1 MSNALYIQSGGPTA
15 VINSTAY
22 GVISACQKHSDQ
34 IGRLYAAEHGLT
46 GVISGLLYDLSLE
59 RTEQLKL
66 LEQTPSMVFG
76 SCRHMVS
83 DEDCEKI
90 LDTLRRFSIRY
101 IFMNGGNGS
110 VRGCLQ
116 LYDFLARSGYD
127 CRIIEIPKTVDND
140 ISRIDHAPGFPS
152 AARHLI
158 ISISELVQDMQ
169 VYDTDLIMV
178 AEVMGRNSGYLA
190 ASTLAA
196 GATGFGPDLIYV
208 PETVFEQERFIR
220 DISEVTAR
228 KGKCFAVVSEGVKD
242 HSGHYL
248 FEGFTINQS
257 KNPILNMGGIT
268 PYLSQLLRRN
278 FSCKIRCIDMGLMQ
292 RCAAHNVSPVDQKE
306 AALLGENA
314 VLAALDGISGKMI
327 SLRRFSNHPY
337 RTETVL
343 VDLKEVAASTASLPL
358 SYINS
363 SQNGIDPSFLDYILP
378 LVGNLPQY
386 ASLKKIVAQCDA

>member
-15 VINSTAY
+15 VINSSAY
-22 GVISACQKHSDQ
+22 GVISACQKHPDQ
-34 IGRLYAAEHGLT
+34 IGRLYAAEHGLA
-46 GVISGLLYDLSLE
+46 GVIGGRLFDLSLE
-59 RTEQLKL
+59 KAEQLKL
-66 LEQTPSMVFG
+66 LKRTPSMAFG

-83 DEDCEKI
+83 KEDCEKI

-116 LYDFLARSGYD
+116 LYNFLARSGYD

-140 ISRIDHAPGFPS
+140 ISHIDHAPGFPS

-190 ASTLAA
+190 ASALAA

-220 DISEVTAR
+220 DIAEVTAR

-242 HSGHYL
+242 LSGHYL
-248 FEGFTINQS
+248 FEGVTVNHS

-306 AALLGENA
+306 AVLLGENA
-314 VLAALDGISGKMI
+314 VLAALDGKSGKMI
-327 SLRRFSNHPY
+327 SLRRLSNHPY
-337 RTETVL
+337 RTETVF
-343 VDLKEVAASTASLPL
+343 VDLKDVAALTSSLPL

-386 ASLKKIVAQCDA
+386 ASLKKIVAQYDA